1 MKRPRPDVERGVDE
15 RGTVIAMTSTLPR
28 YRASGRTSPRFLL
41 TAAAAGA
48 TAIGLGWAYQALTGA
63 GYLALNLLL
72 YLLLAIGVAAAVVT
86 AGRLGRNRN
95 RALGAL
101 VGLAIGGAA
110 LTSAYGFDH
119 RAMAAEVAATTV
131 GGGSDG
137 GAPSLTFGQFVD
149 RRVAAGW
156 TFGKRHPGD
165 RGTLTGG
172 WVWLAWTL
180 EAFGVVAL
188 ALGFGVAFGPF
199 CETCRRWIP
208 AGPLLVRPDVDAATV
223 AAVAAATTPAA
234 LFPPAPPPGAPT
246 GPLSLVYTTHRCPT
260 CAADAYV
267 TIIERRV
274 VPPTRPSRGPTTS
287 SQPLHV
293 QVAVP
298 RALLPSPTAPPR

>member
-1 MKRPRPDVERGVDE
+1 
-15 RGTVIAMTSTLPR
+15 MTSTLPR

-41 TAAAAGA
+41 TAVAAGA
-48 TAIGLGWAYQALTGA
+48 AAIGLGWAYQALTGA
-63 GYLALNLLL
+63 GYLALNALL
-72 YLLLAIGVAAAVVT
+72 YILFAIGVAAAVVT

-110 LTSAYGFDH
+110 LMSAYAFDH
-119 RAMAAEVAATTV
+119 RAMATEVATAAPTSAGV
-131 GGGSDG
+131 GRDG
-137 GAPSLTFGQFVD
+137 QPALTFGQFVD

-156 TFGKRHPGD
+156 TFGKRDPGE

-180 EAFGVVAL
+180 EAVGVLAL

-234 LFPPAPPPGAPT
+234 LFPPASPPGAPA
-246 GPLSLVYTTHRCPT
+246 GPVSLVYTAHRCPT
-260 CAADAYV
+260 CASDAYV

-274 VPPTRPSRGPTTS
+274 TPPTRPSGDPTTA